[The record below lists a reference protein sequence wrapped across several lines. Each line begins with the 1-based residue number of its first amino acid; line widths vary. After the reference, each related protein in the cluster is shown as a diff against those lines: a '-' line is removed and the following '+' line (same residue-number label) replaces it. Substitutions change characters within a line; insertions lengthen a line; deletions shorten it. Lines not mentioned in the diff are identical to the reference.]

1 MSTVRIVD
9 SAMRHPPR
17 PLLLAAALTVAAG
30 CAGAARLSRAD
41 LVGTVWRETCPDPE
55 IATAT
60 VRLDPD
66 GTVAWSYSGPGALAA
81 DTMHAWSVERGALVL
96 RWNRG
101 RATSH
106 YRAGRD
112 PGRLV
117 ADSSTFCVDAPPVL
131 DRVR

>member
-1 MSTVRIVD
+1 MRSLSSRSAIV
-9 SAMRHPPR
+9 AGG
-17 PLLLAAALTVAAG
+17 LVLAAG

-41 LVGTVWRETCPDPE
+41 LVGTVWREVCPDPE
-55 IATAT
+55 IETAT
-60 VRLDPD
+60 VRLDAD
-66 GTVAWSYSGPGALAA
+66 GTMAWSYDGPGALAP
-81 DTMHAWSVERGALVL
+81 DTMQAWAVQGGALVL

-101 RATSH
+101 RAVSR

-112 PGRLV
+112 PDQLV

>member
-1 MSTVRIVD
+1 
-9 SAMRHPPR
+9 MRRPPR
-17 PLLLAAALTVAAG
+17 PLVLAAALAVAAG

-41 LVGTVWRETCPDPE
+41 LVGTVWREVCPSPE

-60 VRLDPD
+60 VRLEAD
-66 GTVAWSYSGPGALAA
+66 GTMAWSYDGPGALSS
-81 DTMHAWSVERGALVL
+81 DTMQTWAVERGALVL

-101 RATSH
+101 RAVSR
-106 YRAGRD
+106 YRAGRERD
-112 PGRLV
+112 RLV